1 MTAPADPPEAAA
13 GSVPSQHGGR
23 RHPAVRW
30 IVHGVLLGA
39 LTVGIFG
46 LLPRLGGLTRDAAGL
61 RHARPAFLVAAVAA
75 EAVSLG
81 CYAQLYRRVLAAL
94 GARIRFRLAA
104 DVIMATFFVSHLTP
118 FGSATGTLVNAST
131 LESEG
136 IAATTT
142 GEAIALSSLTSTVAL
157 ITLFGSG
164 FAATAGQHVSRQ
176 YLVIAGVALFLVV
189 AVLAAVLAV
198 GARPAIAG
206 RAGRWV
212 ASVARHVRPSIDPA
226 KAGQT
231 SARLASLART
241 ALTGRDFA
249 VSFAFA
255 AGNWLFDLL
264 ALDLV
269 FVALHYQPGFGPLA
283 VAYGAANIASAI
295 PLTPGGLGVIEVT
308 LVAITVGFGAPRP
321 TAVLA
326 VLGYRIANY
335 WLPLIPGA
343 IAYIRLRLRPG
354 AGNPPRARRRRADD
368 GGPARRSGRPRWCAT
383 GRPHGDGRRR

>member
-1 MTAPADPPEAAA
+1 MTAPADPPGVDAVRA
-13 GSVPSQHGGR
+13 PPQQGR

-30 IVHGVLLGA
+30 IVHGVLLVA

-118 FGSATGTLVNAST
+118 FGSATGTLVNASA

-157 ITLFGSG
+157 IALFGSG

-176 YLVIAGVALFLVV
+176 YLVIAGVALFLVL

-249 VSFAFA
+249 VSFVFA
-255 AGNWLFDLL
+255 AGNWLCDLL

-269 FVALHYQPGFGPLA
+269 FVALHYQPGFGSLA
-283 VAYGAANIASAI
+283 VAYGAANVASAI

-354 AGNPPRARRRRADD
+354 PGNPPRARRRRTDD
-368 GGPARRSGRPRWCAT
+368 GGPARRSGRPRWCAI
-383 GRPHGDGRRR
+383 GRPHGVGRRR